1 MQTIDIAQAI
11 KDNSANVSQNLD
23 PSVLEGLI
31 GNATKNKD
39 GLIDKKSYLKIEQT
53 SLSDKVIKLLDISDM
68 GVWKPYMFIIRTSTT
83 DLNINGSFI
92 CYGCITGKYLSAK
105 IKKLFS
111 ISNPSIKFYNSN
123 NKLYFKTIKTEQV
136 LISGLSIP
144 IEKVEDS
151 EISGVEPIE
160 VI

>member
-11 KDNSANVSQNLD
+11 KENSTSVSQNLD
-23 PSVLEGLI
+23 SSVLEGLI

-68 GVWKPYMFIIRTSTT
+68 DVWKPYMFIIITSTT
-83 DLNINGSFI
+83 DLNRNSCFI
-92 CYGCITGKYLSAK
+92 CYGCKTGEYLSAK
-105 IKKLFS
+105 IKNLFS
-111 ISNPSIKFYNSN
+111 INNHLIKFYNSN
-123 NKLYFKTIKTEQV
+123 NKLYFKTAKAEKV

-144 IEKVEDS
+144 IEEAEDS

>member
-11 KDNSANVSQNLD
+11 KENSTSVSQNLD
-23 PSVLEGLI
+23 SSVLEGLI

-68 GVWKPYMFIIRTSTT
+68 NVWRPYMFIIRTSTT
-83 DLNINGSFI
+83 DLNKNGCFI
-92 CYGCITGKYLSAK
+92 CYGCKTGTYLSAK
-105 IKKLFS
+105 IKNLFS

-123 NKLYFKTIKTEQV
+123 NKLYFKTVDTEQV

-144 IEKVEDS
+144 IEEVEDS